1 MIIGKKVQIQ
11 NITNFENGGIEDL
24 SKDYYEIIAFTFSDT
39 DYFCIWCDPED
50 GDPHFETKGKRLF
63 FQLEKKPIADY
74 IYIKGSSY
82 ENTTEYDFNNINCDD
97 CNDYLNKWNI
107 IDDLSK
113 TLKIDFI
120 GNHDNYTDLYSKFV
134 YGSNLPTMNNIGI
147 EYIPSFDKEEK
158 QQIENVT
165 KDMIRILKLALEIDD

>member
-1 MIIGKKVQIQ
+1 M
-11 NITNFENGGIEDL
+11 
-24 SKDYYEIIAFTFSDT
+24 
-39 DYFCIWCDPED
+39 
-50 GDPHFETKGKRLF
+50 
-63 FQLEKKPIADY
+63 
-74 IYIKGSSY
+74 
-82 ENTTEYDFNNINCDD
+82 
-97 CNDYLNKWNI
+97 NKWNI

-134 YGSNLPTMNNIGI
+134 YGSNLPTMNNTGI